1 MIRFFT
7 VAYFLLI
14 TFFVQAQDKNAQ
26 NFAKLIEEEGYKNH
40 LKTIASDSFLGRE
53 TGREGQKKAERYL
66 VQQIEEMGLS
76 PLDSSYTQNFDVIV
90 NSPGG
95 SITVNKQKV
104 NFLEGFYFYEP
115 YTKNIRVE
123 DLVFCGYGI
132 DEKNYNDYSGSVEGK
147 VVVILED
154 EPFDKKGKS
163 YVSGTKEPSRWSNNW
178 KLKYET
184 AQKKGAVAL
193 LTITRGFKEKKNIV
207 KDFLSSGPMVLA
219 DGFEG
224 NTDVPN
230 IYISEKMAQLIFQNN
245 DAVEDFQKEIKY
257 NGAQQIKEIKVTLEI
272 NFELEKLVSS
282 NVVGLIPGEEK
293 TEEYLVLSA
302 HYDHLG
308 VRGDKVYNGAD
319 DDGTGTTALLEI
331 AEAFMEAKKA
341 GKGPKRNILF
351 IWVSGE
357 EKGLLGSDYFT
368 RYPLIPLEKI
378 VSDLNVDMIGRHDKD
393 HEGTSDYIYL
403 IGSDK
408 LSMDLHNLSEKTNDS
423 YSQLMLDYTYND
435 ENDPNQFY
443 YRSDHYNFAKNGIPV
458 IFYFSGV
465 HEDYHK
471 PTDTWDKI
479 EYPKTIKVVK
489 LIFFTAW
496 EIANREERIK
506 VDKSKL
512 FDR

>member
-1 MIRFFT
+1 
-7 VAYFLLI
+7 
-14 TFFVQAQDKNAQ
+14 
-26 NFAKLIEEEGYKNH
+26 
-40 LKTIASDSFLGRE
+40 
-53 TGREGQKKAERYL
+53 
-66 VQQIEEMGLS
+66 
-76 PLDSSYTQNFDVIV
+76 
-90 NSPGG
+90 
-95 SITVNKQKV
+95 
-104 NFLEGFYFYEP
+104 
-115 YTKNIRVE
+115 
-123 DLVFCGYGI
+123 
-132 DEKNYNDYSGSVEGK
+132 
-147 VVVILED
+147 
-154 EPFDKKGKS
+154 
-163 YVSGTKEPSRWSNNW
+163 
-178 KLKYET
+178 
-184 AQKKGAVAL
+184 
-193 LTITRGFKEKKNIV
+193 
-207 KDFLSSGPMVLA
+207 MVLA